1 MAACRTLKSTVRLWL
16 LFALMAS
23 ACGVRVEVAPQTP
36 PPPTATAM
44 PAYNEYNGLTR
55 GVAAPRFTF
64 SGQGGARVALFMQP
78 AIVDVYT
85 LRERYVWFHA
95 DYDATWY
102 DSAQGN
108 ARLRLSL
115 YSRTDST
122 QAWIALNSGEQEL
135 TTLAAPNAQRSEIG
149 ATFYPEQKGVFH
161 IRIELAATVF
171 TPDQQFNPLE
181 ARELRAF
188 VFSPPDEGINL
199 DPKGLTPRFG
209 VTSAERPLLDW
220 RAWLGNPC
228 EYVDIAP
235 SPMQEGIARACE
247 AVAAE
252 DVTAVA
258 LALRQTA
265 DALSPRP
272 TDVVLRAWQSALWS
286 AAALTYAQLDD
297 LAAAKEL
304 FEAAMQA
311 WQALDRPFE
320 FSVARHNLAYVCA
333 LEGQTETALIYFQQ
347 VQELRAQIGDE
358 GGMWLAQANRGYL
371 ADNRDLLWS
380 PRSYFETNELPQLEI
395 VNRWIAAFDE

>member
-1 MAACRTLKSTVRLWL
+1 MAARRTLKTVVVALCLWV
-16 LFALMAS
+16 A
-23 ACGVRVEVAPQTP
+23 ACGVRVEIAPQTP
-36 PPPTATAM
+36 LPPTATAM
-44 PAYNEYNGLTR
+44 PAYHEYDGLTR

-64 SGQGGARVALFMQP
+64 SGQADARVALFVQP
-78 AIVDVYT
+78 TIADVYM

-115 YSRTDST
+115 YNRTDST
-122 QAWIALNSGEQEL
+122 QAWLALNSGEQEL
-135 TTLAAPNAQRSEIG
+135 TTLSAPNTQRSAVG
-149 ATFYPEQKGVFH
+149 AAFYPEQKGLFH
-161 IRIELAATVF
+161 LRIELAATVF

-181 ARELRAF
+181 IRELRAF
-188 VFSPPDEGINL
+188 VFSPPAGDINL

-228 EYVDIAP
+228 DYVDSVP
-235 SPMQEGIARACE
+235 PLMQQNVARICE
-247 AVAAE
+247 AVEAE
-252 DVTAVA
+252 DAAAVA
-258 LALRQTA
+258 LGLRQTA

-272 TDVVLRAWQSALWS
+272 DDGVLRAWQAAIWG

-297 LAAAKEL
+297 LETAKTL

-320 FSVARHNLAYVCA
+320 FSVARHNLAYLCA

-358 GGMWLAQANRGYL
+358 GGMWLAAANRGYL
-371 ADNRDLLWS
+371 ANNRDLLWS
-380 PRSYFETNELPQLEI
+380 PRSYFEANELPQLEI
-395 VNRWIAAFDE
+395 VSRWIDALSQ